1 MYPTILVMLAFDD
14 RDQDVMD
21 AAANIAESVG
31 LGRLLMAH
39 VYRQDPF
46 PAWMESTE
54 VRAPERPAA
63 LDAATQSMKARL
75 PGVDIVGIHAVG
87 SPPEELQQI
96 VSQEDVDLLI
106 IGRNAAIGDDP
117 GWGPSG
123 RELIRSVTCS
133 ALVVPRN
140 TEVHLRHAVVGL
152 DFSHN
157 STDAL
162 KVAAR
167 IAEHAEAIYQYD
179 LSAVAVGAQTDE
191 EFAQHLQANAQ
202 AHFENDVVPALGEV
216 ERPTFTVVQAEKASS
231 LLIDHAADKL
241 LVVGSRGMTRLATLL
256 LGSTAERVAG
266 RCKGPVLIV
275 RDKGEQLGLLEGLI
289 HR

>member
-14 RDQDVMD
+14 RDQDVLS
-21 AAANIAESVG
+21 AAANIAERVG
-31 LGRLLMAH
+31 LRRLLLAH
-39 VYRQDPF
+39 VYKRDPF
-46 PAWMESTE
+46 PAWMESSE
-54 VRAPERPAA
+54 VGAPERPVA
-63 LDAATQSMKARL
+63 LDAAASAMTARL
-75 PGVDIVGIHAVG
+75 PHVDVVGIHAVG
-87 SPPEELQQI
+87 SPPEELQKI

-106 IGRNAAIGDDP
+106 IGRNTAVADDP

-123 RELIRSVTCS
+123 KELLRSVTCS
-133 ALVVPRN
+133 ALVVPRGA
-140 TEVHLRHAVVGL
+140 EVHLRHAVVGL

-162 KVAAR
+162 KIATRVAA
-167 IAEHAEAIYQYD
+167 HTEAIYQYD
-179 LSAVAVGAQTDE
+179 LSAVAVGAQTAD
-191 EFAQHLQANAQ
+191 EFAEHLRANAL
-202 AHFENDVVPALGEV
+202 AHFEEDVVPALGDV
-216 ERPTFTVVQAEKASS
+216 DRPAFTVVQAEKASS

-275 RDKGEQLGLLEGLI
+275 RNKGEQLGLLEGLI